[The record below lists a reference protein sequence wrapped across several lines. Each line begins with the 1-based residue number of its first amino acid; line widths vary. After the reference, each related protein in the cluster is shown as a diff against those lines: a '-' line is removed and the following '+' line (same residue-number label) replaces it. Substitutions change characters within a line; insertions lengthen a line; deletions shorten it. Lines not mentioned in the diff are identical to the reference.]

1 MENTMKRLLLGAVV
15 VAACV
20 MVSVTGALA
29 QRAGQMAIIHY
40 GTVVGMVTVDLND
53 GNVVK
58 GALVGG
64 AFGAALTKS
73 GKSSS
78 RRRRNAAIGAVVGTA
93 AAAAKKTTGRRYS
106 VRTYEGTVM
115 QIVTEQTAI
124 LVGDCVIIEE
134 ASGRAN
140 IRRTALSACDVA
152 SQSLMNSPDIQAELQ
167 EEAAECTAAKDG
179 LVNAETDEQ
188 MDLAVRKIQI
198 LCYN

>member
-1 MENTMKRLLLGAVV
+1 MKHVLPGVVV

-20 MVSVTGALA
+20 MAFETVAQA
-29 QRAGQMAIIHY
+29 QRAGQMATIRY
-40 GTVVGMVTVDLND
+40 GTVVSMQTVDLKD
-53 GNVVK
+53 GNAGK

-64 AFGAALTKS
+64 AFGAAMTKGS
-73 GKSSS
+73 KSASK
-78 RRRRNAAIGAVVGTA
+78 RRRNAAIGAVVGAGVA
-93 AAAAKKTTGRRYS
+93 ASKKKTGRNYS
-106 VRTYEGTVM
+106 VRTNEGTVM

-124 LVGDCVIIEE
+124 LVGDCVIVEE

-152 SQSLMNSPDIQAELQ
+152 SQSLMNSPDIRAELQ
-167 EEAAECTAAKDG
+167 EEAAECSAAKDG

-188 MDLAVRKIQI
+188 MELAVRKIQI

>member
-1 MENTMKRLLLGAVV
+1 MKQLFLGAVV
-15 VAACV
+15 VAACI
-20 MVSVTGALA
+20 MLSVTGALA
-29 QRAGQMAIIHY
+29 QRAGEMATIRY
-40 GTVVGMVTVDLND
+40 GTVVSMQTVDLNNAD
-53 GNVVK
+53 ALK

-93 AAAAKKTTGRRYS
+93 AGAANRQTGRRYS
-106 VRTYEGTVM
+106 VRTNEGTVM
-115 QIVTEQTAI
+115 QIVTEQTEI
-124 LVGDCVIIEE
+124 RIDDCVIIEE
-134 ASGRAN
+134 AGGRAN

-152 SQSLMNSPDIQAELQ
+152 SQPLMKGADIQAELQ

-188 MDLAVRKIQI
+188 MELAVRKIQI

>member
-20 MVSVTGALA
+20 TVSVTGALA
-29 QRAGQMAIIHY
+29 QRAGQMATIRY
-40 GTVVGMVTVDLND
+40 GTVVGMVTVDLKD
-53 GNVVK
+53 GNAMK

-64 AFGAALTKS
+64 AVGAAMTKS
-73 GKSSS
+73 SKSSS
-78 RRRRNAAIGAVVGTA
+78 KRRRNAAIGAVVGTA
-93 AAAAKKTTGRRYS
+93 VAASKRKTGRRYS
-106 VRTYEGTVM
+106 VRTSEGTVM

-134 ASGRAN
+134 SGGSAN

-152 SQSLMNSPDIQAELQ
+152 SQSLMNSPEIKAELQ
-167 EEAAECTAAKDG
+167 EEAAECIAAKEG
-179 LVNAETDEQ
+179 LVNAETDDQ
-188 MDLAVRKIQI
+188 MDFAVRKIQI

>member
-1 MENTMKRLLLGAVV
+1 MKRLLLGAVV
-15 VAACV
+15 VVACV

-29 QRAGQMAIIHY
+29 QRAGEMAIIHY

-78 RRRRNAAIGAVVGTA
+78 RRRRNAAIGAIVGTA

-106 VRTYEGTVM
+106 VRTNEGTVM

>member
-1 MENTMKRLLLGAVV
+1 MKRLLLGAVV

-78 RRRRNAAIGAVVGTA
+78 RRRRNAAIGAIVGTA

>member
-1 MENTMKRLLLGAVV
+1 MKRLLLGAVV

-78 RRRRNAAIGAVVGTA
+78 RRRRNAAIGAIVGTA

-106 VRTYEGTVM
+106 VRTNEGTVM